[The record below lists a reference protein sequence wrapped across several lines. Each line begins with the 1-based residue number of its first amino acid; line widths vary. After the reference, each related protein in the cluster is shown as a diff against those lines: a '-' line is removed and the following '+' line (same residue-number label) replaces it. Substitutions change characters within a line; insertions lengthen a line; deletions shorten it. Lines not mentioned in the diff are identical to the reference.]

1 MPAADEQRPAQSTP
15 KPPAAPDRG
24 LSRIL
29 MAVWMAILLGIGL
42 QLLVLGGR
50 TAAGAPFPGLKWLPD
65 LLNGVTWAVFV
76 CAGVVL
82 GALAS
87 RARAAVM
94 GLLGF
99 ISAPMAFSLAK
110 GLQRG
115 LQNMMDAP
123 VDKIT
128 PAFYAVAGVK
138 AVEYACL
145 GASLGW
151 LLSRGAMA
159 WRFAALGLGAGV
171 RRRQCLDHG
180 DADPGQAAGAD
191 RRLGERAALSGG
203 LRARHLPRGQS
214 RAASDA
220 ACAGNGR
227 GRARDEGS
235 RRHAA
240 RLSAHPTLRRH
251 CAARTAV

>member
-1 MPAADEQRPAQSTP
+1 MSAADEQRLAQPTP
-15 KPPAAPDRG
+15 KPTAAPERG

-29 MAVWMAILLGIGL
+29 MVVWMAILLGIGV
-42 QLLVLGGR
+42 QLLVLAGK

-82 GALAS
+82 GTLAS
-87 RARAAVM
+87 RARAVVM

-99 ISAPMAFSLAK
+99 ISAPVAFSLAK

-115 LQNMMDAP
+115 LQSMMDAP

-128 PAFYAVAGVK
+128 PALYALAGVK

-151 LLSRGAMA
+151 LLSRGAIQA
-159 WRFAALGLGAGV
+159 WRFAALGL
-171 RRRQCLDHG
+171 
-180 DADPGQAAGAD
+180 AAGLVFGAANVWIMATQTPAKLPALIGASVNELLFPVGCALVIYLAVSAG
-191 RRLGERAALSGG
+191 RRLTRLAPGTAAVEHETEG
-203 LRARHLPRGQS
+203 H
-214 RAASDA
+214 
-220 ACAGNGR
+220 AGMPL
-227 GRARDEGS
+227 A
-235 RRHAA
+235 
-240 RLSAHPTLRRH
+240 
-251 CAARTAV
+251 